1 MVATKI
7 YKKCSPHGRLYL
19 YLGQRDFISSDGLI
33 EDIKGIA
40 YVPELSEIQGKC
52 IFASLIVSFRHGREE
67 DEVMGISFKKELV
80 VDRVQIHP
88 VNKEDEKSKLQ
99 VDYNT
104 FSNFSCRFL
113 NPNYVYKCKL

>member
-40 YVPELSEIQGKC
+40 YVPELSEIQG
-52 IFASLIVSFRHGREE
+52 E
-67 DEVMGISFKKELV
+67 
-80 VDRVQIHP
+80 
-88 VNKEDEKSKLQ
+88 
-99 VDYNT
+99 
-104 FSNFSCRFL
+104 
-113 NPNYVYKCKL
+113 

>member
-40 YVPELSEIQGKC
+40 YTPELSEIQGEKP
-52 IFASLIVSFRHGREE
+52 ILAIKILQI
-67 DEVMGISFKKELV
+67 DISIILYY
-80 VDRVQIHP
+80 I
-88 VNKEDEKSKLQ
+88 
-99 VDYNT
+99 
-104 FSNFSCRFL
+104 
-113 NPNYVYKCKL
+113 